1 MGRRKTCAWRRE
13 VFMSGKLGTWICSP
27 HGSSTSVVVSQQ
39 FSRAMICSRLFI
51 YAYRRNLSPRLPLQV
66 VMVVEVEVEV
76 EAVVAV
82 ESTCNSLRRSPPPPC
97 GPPQSSKRIFRQLA
111 GEPRPVCD
119 VLHLCGYPSCWELP
133 RLQPRIPCAC
143 DLQRRSR
150 SSGPMEVWQYKKLLR
165 IFVRS
170 FDVLLNVAVG
180 YHSLQTRA
188 SWFGRCCD

>member
-1 MGRRKTCAWRRE
+1 
-13 VFMSGKLGTWICSP
+13 MSGKLGTWICSP

-66 VMVVEVEVEV
+66 VMVVMVVVEV
-76 EAVVAV
+76 VVAV

-111 GEPRPVCD
+111 GEPRPVCAIPKIRPILD

-150 SSGPMEVWQYKKLLR
+150 SSGPMEYGNTKSSCVYL
-165 IFVRS
+165 F
-170 FDVLLNVAVG
+170 VLL
-180 YHSLQTRA
+180 T
-188 SWFGRCCD
+188 FF